1 MNKKKESLDIS
12 NKEYY
17 DILSRGLKV
26 TRSISRKTPGEPDKP
41 AENETSLLDTSL
53 KQLKRK

>member
-1 MNKKKESLDIS
+1 MSEKKDSLDIS

-26 TRSISRKTPGEPDKP
+26 TRSISKKAPDKEEKSQFRE
-41 AENETSLLDTSL
+41 AQVKEIGAKNT
-53 KQLKRK
+53 KRK